1 MDKTE
6 IIKLILTFFEE
17 ILSSFKYF
25 ALKAVQIYMYVLIK
39 FMSLVFISLKLIHK
53 IYCIRFILIW
63 HFEMSLWEF
72 CSKLK
77 WIHALPCPLNKVNF
91 LQLVFYQHQN
101 VIHQHLILWNWFFWQ
116 KVNEITSL
124 TIQFFEFIGAHC
136 QCVNQYN

>member
-53 IYCIRFILIW
+53 IYCIRF
-63 HFEMSLWEF
+63 
-72 CSKLK
+72 
-77 WIHALPCPLNKVNF
+77 
-91 LQLVFYQHQN
+91 
-101 VIHQHLILWNWFFWQ
+101 FF
-116 KVNEITSL
+116 NL
-124 TIQFFEFIGAHC
+124 TF
-136 QCVNQYN
+136 